1 MVVFIVIVGAGAAG
15 TFIGI
20 LTVVAKNERT
30 TNRNQLLTNIG
41 GSIALASLVCLVPG
55 GLIYVATG
63 NTVVTGIAAFI
74 SGFLAAWVIEEI
86 DH

>member
-1 MVVFIVIVGAGAAG
+1 MVVFFLIVVAGAAG

-30 TNRNQLLTNIG
+30 TNRNQLLSNIG
-41 GSIALASLVCLVPG
+41 GSIALASLACLVPG
-55 GLIYVATG
+55 GIVYVATG
-63 NTVVTGIAAFI
+63 SAVVTGIAAFI
-74 SGFLAAWVIEEI
+74 SGFVAAWVIEEL